1 MSRAALRRLHFAIT
15 ALTVSMLLVL
25 IAVRV
30 AANH

>member
-1 MSRAALRRLHFAIT
+1 MSRVALRRLHFFVT
-15 ALTVSMLLVL
+15 ALTVSTLLVL